1 MEPIKAGD
9 LCEVISGLGQNKSP
23 NLGLFVK
30 AISMRGEHSQF
41 GRVWRC
47 EGPHVQQ
54 LADAGTYQVTGWA
67 DFPVTWLRKIKPDE
81 NVGVKDEK
89 LENSV

>member
-9 LCEVISGLGQNKSP
+9 LCEVISGLGRHKSP

-30 AISMRGEHSQF
+30 AISTVGDHSLY

-54 LADAGTYQVTGWA
+54 LTDTGTYQVTGWA

-81 NVGVKDEK
+81 NVDTKNEK